1 MHAHGHELHRTARAR
16 GRELAEHPDDPDD
29 DRRPLRCL
37 DIAELKQPRR
47 DDEGHT
53 HNETNDRVHFA
64 REDPH
69 DGASLSTF
77 GIVSPYV
84 ARVPAARPLTF
95 SAGDVRTRPRRGESV
110 VRSGSR
116 LLDCL
121 TYAPAPRFTMTGG
134 HRVRGEGG
142 HGVEGG

>member
-47 DDEGHT
+47 DDEGHA

-64 REDPH
+64 RDDPH
-69 DGASLSTF
+69 DDALLVTAGV
-77 GIVSPYV
+77 VSPYV

-95 SAGDVRTRPRRGESV
+95 SAGSRRVRTRPRRRESV

-116 LLDCL
+116 LLDRL
-121 TYAPAPRFTMTGG
+121 TYAPAPRFTMTGE
-134 HRVRGEGG
+134 HKVR
-142 HGVEGG
+142 VEG